1 MLNKEEVFE
10 IIENDLLPVI
20 KEYNETKKLN
30 ITFEQRQLIKKIWEE
45 NIMLGNRADVNCFS
59 CIIHHLGII
68 ESWYEREKPKEV
80 KEAIEE
86 VKPIVYP
93 IPALPKNKGGRPR
106 KNQ

>member
-20 KEYNETKKLN
+20 KEYNKTKKLN
-30 ITFEQRQLIKKIWEE
+30 ITFEQRQLIKRVWEE
-45 NIMLGNRADVNCFS
+45 YIMLGNRADVNCFS

-68 ESWYEREKPKEV
+68 ESWYEREKPKKAREV
-80 KEAIEE
+80 VEE
-86 VKPIVYP
+86 VKPIVNP
-93 IPALPKNKGGRPR
+93 IRNKGGRPR